1 MKTLDD
7 LKEQLQEDIN
17 SFLGDFI
24 DEEELS
30 QLCKIVV
37 DRINELKENN
47 KTI

>member
-7 LKEQLQEDIN
+7 LKEQLQEDIK

-24 DEEELS
+24 DEEELFV
-30 QLCKIVV
+30 LCKIVV
-37 DRINELKENN
+37 TRVNELKENN